1 MVPPLLPPKKTTRNF
16 NSFRQGC
23 ATREHSQAENDQRNG
38 FPVRP
43 RRRKLADTYP
53 PLTNVYF
60 RWPRLSS
67 PSFPLFPCFSRS
79 STPLSFFLSS
89 QGGKTSARTLDPSRE
104 PNWVPGAPVHPIIAP
119 YNSVHLY
126 ETWWNETWWMME
138 DHGSRWWRDLAKGR
152 ERLIAFY

>member
-1 MVPPLLPPKKTTRNF
+1 MVPPLPPKKTTRNF

-53 PLTNVYF
+53 SLTNVYF

-67 PSFPLFPCFSRS
+67 PSFPLFLPVSRA
-79 STPLSFFLSS
+79 LSFFHRPKGAKPVLEHSTPRENPIEFPGPRFIRLSHHTTAFTFMKPGETKPGGWWRTMG
-89 QGGKTSARTLDPSRE
+89 QGGGGIPRKEGND
-104 PNWVPGAPVHPIIAP
+104 
-119 YNSVHLY
+119 
-126 ETWWNETWWMME
+126 
-138 DHGSRWWRDLAKGR
+138 
-152 ERLIAFY
+152 